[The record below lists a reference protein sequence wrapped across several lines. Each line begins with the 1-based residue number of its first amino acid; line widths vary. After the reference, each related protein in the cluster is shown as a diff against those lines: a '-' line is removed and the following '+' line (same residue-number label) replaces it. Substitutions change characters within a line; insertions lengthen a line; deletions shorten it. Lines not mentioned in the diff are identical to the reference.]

1 MMQLVFFLEGP
12 SEEALLRGLLP
23 RFLPDH
29 VHLHYIVFEGK
40 QDLEK
45 RLVKRMRGWCLPD
58 TRFVVL
64 RDKDAGDCVVIK
76 ERLQMLCKEA
86 GHDTTL
92 VRIACHEIESW
103 YLGDL
108 SAVEQGLDITG
119 LAKHQRKAK
128 FRDPDRLAN
137 AAKELAAL
145 TKGCYQKLSGSRK
158 MGSCLA
164 LEGNQSNSFTVF
176 ISGVQRVIAEQG
188 MPERA

>member
-12 SEEALLRGLLP
+12 SEEALLKGLLP
-23 RFLPDH
+23 KFVPDH
-29 VHLHYIVFEGK
+29 VNLRYVIFEGK

-45 RLVKRMRGWCLPD
+45 RLVRRMRGWCLPD

-76 ERLQMLCKEA
+76 ERLQGLCHEA
-86 GHDTTL
+86 GYMDAL

-108 SAVEQGLDITG
+108 LAVEQGLHIRG
-119 LAKHQRKAK
+119 IARHQNKAK

-137 AAKELAAL
+137 ASKELASI
-145 TKGCYQKLSGSRK
+145 TKGCYQKVSGSRK
-158 MGSCLA
+158 IGPCLA
-164 LEGNQSNSFTVF
+164 LVGNKSSSFNIF
-176 ISGVQRVIAEQG
+176 ISGIQRITGEAEH
-188 MPERA
+188 A

>member
-23 RFLPDH
+23 RFLPDY
-29 VHLHYIVFEGK
+29 VNLHYVVFEGK

-64 RDKDAGDCVVIK
+64 RDKDAGDCVAIK
-76 ERLQMLCKEA
+76 KHLQVLCKKA
-86 GHDTTL
+86 GHDDAL

-108 SAVEQGLDITG
+108 SAVEQGLDVTG
-119 LAKHQRKAK
+119 IAKHQNKAK
-128 FRDPDRLAN
+128 FRNPDRLAN
-137 AAKELAAL
+137 AAKELV
-145 TKGCYQKLSGSRK
+145 TITEGCYQKMSGSRQI
-158 MGSCLA
+158 GPCLA
-164 LEGNQSNSFTVF
+164 LMGNKSGSFNVF
-176 ISGVQRVIAEQG
+176 ISGIQHIISEMGQA
-188 MPERA
+188 

>member
-12 SEEALLRGLLP
+12 SEEALLKGLLP
-23 RFLPDH
+23 RFLPNH
-29 VHLHYIVFEGK
+29 VNVHYVVFEGK

-76 ERLQMLCKEA
+76 KRLRLLCKEA
-86 GHDTTL
+86 GHDDAL

-108 SAVEQGLDITG
+108 SAVEQGLGITG
-119 LAKHQRKAK
+119 IAKSQGKAK

-137 AAKELAAL
+137 AAKELATI
-145 TKGCYQKLSGSRK
+145 TKGGYQKLGGSRK
-158 MGSCLA
+158 MGPCLA
-164 LEGNQSNSFTVF
+164 LKGNKSNSFNVF
-176 ISGVQRVIAEQG
+176 ISGVQRVITA
-188 MPERA
+188 